1 MDRIKR
7 SVNSQNEKHPNTEE
21 KISSKSIQKIK
32 FLPPTKML
40 YFMLQKWMQ
49 NVSVFFSCLS
59 FSCMVMIRP
68 LCVVYLLWCAPW
80 LAFYEY
86 ILCVYCINKRELTH
100 LYNNLWDIYE
110 CLTILPVPRI
120 NEIGFC
126 MRDRRGMRI
135 RYGKSFSR

>member
-7 SVNSQNEKHPNTEE
+7 SVNSQNEKHLNTEE

-40 YFMLQKWMQ
+40 YFMLQKCVGIFLLPFLFMHGHDKAI
-49 NVSVFFSCLS
+49 VCRLS
-59 FSCMVMIRP
+59 FMVCSM
-68 LCVVYLLWCAPW
+68 VST
-80 LAFYEY
+80 FNEY
-86 ILCVYCINKRELTH
+86 ILCVCCRNKRELTH

-126 MRDRRGMRI
+126 MRDRVGMRI